1 MSNEDDTDGAAALP
15 VQVYIFNQTYNLRSG
30 SDEEYVRRVARRVDE
45 RMRQIS
51 SLAPYHDP
59 FKVAVLAA
67 LHMADELEQ
76 MRESAG
82 ETAHEPAEDARPE
95 DEATAAAATTAA
107 SAPEARAGAPG
118 ASSWFESVFDS
129 EFTGNRSGGD
139 RLSDRVSERLQ
150 TRRQERRRPIAIAI
164 DADDTDRTP
173 AAERRADAVPPRDNQ
188 PRD

>member
-1 MSNEDDTDGAAALP
+1 MSNEDDTNGATGP

-59 FKVAVLAA
+59 MKVAVLAA

-76 MRESAG
+76 AR
-82 ETAHEPAEDARPE
+82 ETAQEPDDAQPE
-95 DEATAAAATTAA
+95 DEATAAA
-107 SAPEARAGAPG
+107 SAGGPPEARARGER
-118 ASSWFESVFDS
+118 ASSWFENIFDS
-129 EFTGNRSGGD
+129 EFTGNRSSGE

-150 TRRQERRRPIAIAI
+150 TRRQERRRPIAI
-164 DADDTDRTP
+164 DADDERTP
-173 AAERRADAVPPRDNQ
+173 STERRADSGPRDNQ
-188 PRD
+188 SRD

>member
-59 FKVAVLAA
+59 VKVAVLAA

-76 MRESAG
+76 SRESAG
-82 ETAHEPAEDARPE
+82 ETAQERDDARPE
-95 DEATAAAATTAA
+95 DEATAASATAA

-150 TRRQERRRPIAIAI
+150 TRRQERRRPIAI
-164 DADDTDRTP
+164 DADDADRTP

>member
-1 MSNEDDTDGAAALP
+1 MSNEDDREGAAALP

-51 SLAPYHDP
+51 SMAPYHDP
-59 FKVAVLAA
+59 VKVAVLAA

-76 MRESAG
+76 TREAALEG
-82 ETAHEPAEDARPE
+82 PGDALPE
-95 DEATAAAATTAA
+95 EEAASSPAATSTAGA
-107 SAPEARAGAPG
+107 GGAPEARAGLEG
-118 ASSWFESVFDS
+118 ASSWFESVFDT
-129 EFTGNRSGGD
+129 EFTGNRSGGE

-150 TRRQERRRPIAIAI
+150 TRRQERRRPIVI
-164 DADDTDRTP
+164 DADAADHAP
-173 AAERRADAVPPRDNQ
+173 AADRRADAVPPRDNQ